1 MLSPAGTG
9 IQLCPPGTRLRFLIQ
24 KSLPSLLLTSQGCRE
39 DQIQQMNVHPRFEGC
54 IHDSHGDAD
63 GGAVTRGG
71 RLDSIESQRF
81 QPKLRLF
88 VAASFPL

>member
-1 MLSPAGTG
+1 MP
-9 IQLCPPGTRLRFLIQ
+9 TRYTPQ
-24 KSLPSLLLTSQGCRE
+24 VSHSEKSAISLAYFTGCRE
-39 DQIQQMNVHPRFEGC
+39 DQIQQMNVHPKIEGC

-81 QPKLRLF
+81 QPKLCFF